1 MGKRSDYKN
10 LIETIFSFVFLDNS
24 EKATLYIFPERLRLQ
39 YEYRAYDYV
48 LSLQYTTRKRT
59 YTFRNLP
66 CTRTADDSHVFA
78 QKPDAVVCS
87 TNGHTEFIYY
97 YYYFCHR
104 DRIPEIIIYGIS
116 RLAGAIYRRRIILY
130 HVLCRYDITCDFPV
144 SVLQ

>member
-66 CTRTADDSHVFA
+66 YTHCRRFARICAKTRRGCLQYERAHRIYILLLLFLSPRSYTRDNNIRDFA
-78 QKPDAVVCS
+78 VSGRDLPTTHNIVSCAV
-87 TNGHTEFIYY
+87 
-97 YYYFCHR
+97 
-104 DRIPEIIIYGIS
+104 P
-116 RLAGAIYRRRIILY
+116 L
-130 HVLCRYDITCDFPV
+130 
-144 SVLQ
+144 